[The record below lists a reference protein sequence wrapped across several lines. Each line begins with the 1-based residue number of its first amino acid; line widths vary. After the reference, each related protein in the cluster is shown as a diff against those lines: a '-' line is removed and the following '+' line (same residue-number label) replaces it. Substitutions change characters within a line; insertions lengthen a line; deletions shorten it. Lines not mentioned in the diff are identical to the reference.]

1 MIYAMAVLVLFQY
14 LGYVLSSWLGI
25 PVPAPLMG
33 MALLL
38 LALCVLRRLPASL
51 GKLSIWLVGHLMLLF
66 IPAVAG
72 IMTQTE
78 RISAEWLPFL
88 AASMG
93 GVAITLV
100 ATAATLRFMMK
111 RQRGQA

>member
-1 MIYAMAVLVLFQY
+1 MIVAMAVLVLFQY
-14 LGYVLSSWLGI
+14 VGHVLSGWLGI

-38 LALCVLRRLPASL
+38 LALCVLGRLPRKL
-51 GKLSIWLVGHLMLLF
+51 GTLSGWLVGHLMLLF
-66 IPAVAG
+66 IPPVAA
-72 IMTQTE
+72 IMTQAE

-93 GVAITLV
+93 GVAITIV
-100 ATAATLRFMMK
+100 ATAATLRFMLK
-111 RQRGQA
+111 RQRDRA